1 MSLIDTQE
9 LKLFCD
15 SCGNQFS
22 ELVGDLK
29 LNGRWVTCPACGHR
43 DQIDKSGFEA
53 VVAAGEKQIAD
64 LQAKVRSVGENLFK
78 GGN

>member
-9 LKLFCD
+9 LKLICD
-15 SCGNQFS
+15 GCSHHFSETVGDVKLNDRWTKCPSCG
-22 ELVGDLK
+22 
-29 LNGRWVTCPACGHR
+29 RR
-43 DQIDKSGFEA
+43 DQVDKAGFEA
-53 VVAAGEKQIAD
+53 VIAAGEKQIAD